1 MEGNALASSLC
12 VPRTMEYCTFQFH
25 NTIVSLPPRSACIYI
40 YGYLSV
46 RDFTYTYIFTWLFL
60 LGHNTR
66 ISWIHIHALFLY
78 EYYIFIFV
86 LRYSIVSQAFCTTYS
101 LDFFLLVLLGIKRI
115 LYYLATSSVS
125 CITYASMYHISG
137 YTTYV
142 WRRSNSKEAIQ
153 RKYP

>member
-115 LYYLATSSVS
+115 LHYLRFDVSYIWLYYLRLKTFEFK
-125 CITYASMYHISG
+125 G
-137 YTTYV
+137 
-142 WRRSNSKEAIQ
+142 SNPAKI
-153 RKYP
+153 PINLPH